1 MNNTYEMAVNIKSK
15 YTDKVYRITKFKEF
29 NVELDISNEAG
40 GTFDFIIPNVNGR
53 YSGYFHRFD
62 VVSIFVN
69 KVKIMAGVVDKVTY
83 NVDED
88 SSEMRIEGRPKSA
101 YLIDSDKTPQ
111 NINSCGIKSYIT
123 KRCKAYGITAKFQ
136 KGISL
141 PAYKKLKISTG
152 QSELNVFTELLK
164 DRPYHTWFLVDTFY
178 VGTWNYKAKQTY
190 DFILDG
196 YKTGIPLKSI
206 ELVEDGTDMIS
217 QIKMYGTNKKGNYV
231 HKCTVTNDYFKKKK
245 VYKIKTEQ
253 GREEFTSS
261 QYKSYGTREM
271 KDSIFDSVEWTLT
284 VSPNKTY
291 VYMPNKTCGVKSKKL
306 GIARRMFIK
315 KVSYR
320 KTVDD
325 GSEIEIVCIPADSGY
340 NIIWK
345 GKQSKSIL

>member
-1 MNNTYEMAVNIKSK
+1 
-15 YTDKVYRITKFKEF
+15 
-29 NVELDISNEAG
+29 
-40 GTFDFIIPNVNGR
+40 
-53 YSGYFHRFD
+53 
-62 VVSIFVN
+62 
-69 KVKIMAGVVDKVTY
+69 MAGVVDKVTY

-123 KRCKAYGITAKFQ
+123 KRCKAYGINAKFQ

-152 QSELNVFTELLK
+152 QSELNVFAELLK

-217 QIKMYGTNKKGNYV
+217 QIKMYGTNKR
-231 HKCTVTNDYFKKKK
+231 VT
-245 VYKIKTEQ
+245 
-253 GREEFTSS
+253 
-261 QYKSYGTREM
+261 
-271 KDSIFDSVEWTLT
+271 
-284 VSPNKTY
+284 
-291 VYMPNKTCGVKSKKL
+291 
-306 GIARRMFIK
+306 MFINVRSQMITLKRK
-315 KVSYR
+315 KYTRLRQNKVE
-320 KTVDD
+320 KNLLLLNTKVM
-325 GSEIEIVCIPADSGY
+325 AL
-340 NIIWK
+340 
-345 GKQSKSIL
+345 GK